1 MLGLIYALIAA
12 GLNLI
17 WGMMEIVNFS
27 HGECM
32 MINMYVAYFAF
43 TLFGISPLLSL
54 PLCFLISFL
63 LGCLIYQILIKRIL
77 KNPMLVQVVVTFGLS
92 MVLRSSAQ
100 ILWSPDFRTISDPII
115 KGVIDLGGIYL
126 PKAQFIT
133 GMICFISFGLLYILM
148 TKTKLGSALQA
159 TAEDREIAV
168 LMGINSNRMFSIAWG
183 IGIGA
188 VGIAGGLLSSF
199 YYIFPDVGSEFALI
213 AYVVVALGG
222 FGSVFGTLLA
232 GVIIGIIEMLGG
244 YLFVSSLKY
253 ALIFFVYLI
262 ITLTR
267 PQGLFGKY

>member
-32 MINMYVAYFAF
+32 MINMYVAFFAF

-63 LGCLIYQILIKRIL
+63 SGCLIYQILIKRIL

-100 ILWSPDFRTISDPII
+100 ILWSPNFRTISDPIT
-115 KGVIDLGGIYL
+115 KGTINLGGIYL
-126 PKAQFIT
+126 PKAQLIT
-133 GMICFISFGLLYILM
+133 GMVCFISFGLLYILM

-262 ITLTR
+262 ITFTR